1 MNVNEVIAHLASRAL
16 QHKAQSD
23 AVIKV
28 HPHDDVNLGQSSNF
42 HESKPT
48 PRMMKET

>member
-1 MNVNEVIAHLASRAL
+1 MKGFPEPRLFDGEVPAEQQAWPAGFARQWRHIL
-16 QHKAQSD
+16 
-23 AVIKV
+23 
-28 HPHDDVNLGQSSNF
+28 LGGFSNF

>member
-1 MNVNEVIAHLASRAL
+1 VGGPLRKIGYIDLMNM
-16 QHKAQSD
+16 QD
-23 AVIKV
+23 
-28 HPHDDVNLGQSSNF
+28 PNF

>member
-1 MNVNEVIAHLASRAL
+1 MHKGKLVFAQLNEHL
-16 QHKAQSD
+16 
-23 AVIKV
+23 
-28 HPHDDVNLGQSSNF
+28 PNF